1 MRIGLLKETK
11 VGEHRVAITHTGVAE
26 LLRDEHEIFVE
37 KDAGQSVG
45 IKNSDYEDAG
55 AILVSN
61 AEEVFKRSE
70 LLIKVKEPSIMEC
83 ELLREKQTIF
93 CYLHLA
99 AFPEQTKSLCRSKA
113 TAIAYETV
121 SVGNELP
128 MLIPMSK
135 IAGRVAMQTA
145 TYYLQ
150 TPLGGR
156 GILIGGEDG
165 LNEGKV
171 VVIGGGTAGE
181 SAAKVALGIGAEVVI
196 FDKSEKR
203 LEELRKIFKGQVS
216 CVLPE
221 EGAFHEEI
229 YDAEVVIGAVL
240 IPGASAP
247 KLINREMLT
256 SMKKRSLLVDIAID
270 QGGCFE
276 TSKPTDH
283 DNPVYVEEEVLH
295 YCVANIPS
303 AVPRTSTRCLE
314 LATLPYLKL
323 LARDGAEKIAQS
335 TKHPLHSGINIHQG
349 SITCKPVAEAQNLN

>member
-216 CVLPE
+216 CVHPE

>member
-11 VGEHRVAITHTGVAE
+11 AGEHRVAITHTGVAE
-26 LLRDEHEIFVE
+26 LLRDKHEIFVE
-37 KDAGQSVG
+37 KDAGKSVG

-55 AILVSN
+55 AMLVSN

-70 LLIKVKEPSIMEC
+70 LLIKVKEPSLVEC
-83 ELLREKQTIF
+83 ELLGEKQTIF

-121 SVGNELP
+121 SIGNELP

-150 TPLGGR
+150 SPLGGR
-156 GILIGGEDG
+156 GILLGGEDG
-165 LNEGKV
+165 LSQGKV

-203 LEELRKIFKGQVS
+203 LGELRKIFKGQAS

-221 EGAFHEEI
+221 EEAFHKEI

-247 KLINREMLT
+247 KLINREMLP

-335 TKHPLHSGINIHQG
+335 TDHPLHSGINIHKG
-349 SITCKPVAEAQNLN
+349 CITCKPVAESQNLK

>member
-1 MRIGLLKETK
+1 MGSEMCIRDS
-11 VGEHRVAITHTGVAE
+11 TGVAE

-156 GILIGGEDG
+156 GILLGGEDG
-165 LNEGKV
+165 LNQGKV

-221 EGAFHEEI
+221 EGTFHEEI

-247 KLINREMLT
+247 KLINREMLP

-335 TKHPLHSGINIHQG
+335 TDHPLHSGINIHQG

>member
-11 VGEHRVAITHTGVAE
+11 VGEHRVAITNAGVAE
-26 LLRDEHEIFVE
+26 LLRENHEVIVE
-37 KDAGQSVG
+37 KDAGKSVG

-55 AILVSN
+55 AILVSS

-70 LLIKVKEPSIMEC
+70 LLIKVKEPSLMEC
-83 ELLREKQTIF
+83 DLLGEKQTIF

-113 TAIAYETV
+113 TAVAYETV
-121 SVGNELP
+121 SVENQLP

-156 GILIGGEDG
+156 GILLGGEDG
-165 LNEGKV
+165 LNQGKV

-203 LEELRKIFKGQVS
+203 LTELRKIFKGQVS

-221 EGAFHEEI
+221 EGAFHKEI

-247 KLINREMLT
+247 KLINREMLPF
-256 SMKKRSLLVDIAID
+256 MKKRSLLVDIAID

-283 DNPVYVEEEVLH
+283 NNPVYVEEEVLH

-323 LARDGAEKIAQS
+323 LAKDGAEKIAQS
-335 TKHPLHSGINIHQG
+335 IDHPLHSGINIHKG
-349 SITCKPVAEAQNLN
+349 AIMCKPVAKAQNLN

>member
-11 VGEHRVAITHTGVAE
+11 VGEHRVAITDIGVAE
-26 LLRDEHEIFVE
+26 LLRDNHEIFVE
-37 KDAGQSVG
+37 KDAGKSVG

-61 AEEVFKRSE
+61 AEEVFKRSD
-70 LLIKVKEPSIMEC
+70 LLIKVKEPSLMEC
-83 ELLREKQTIF
+83 ELLQEKQTIF

-121 SVGNELP
+121 SVENELP

-156 GILIGGEDG
+156 GILLGGEDG
-165 LNEGKV
+165 LKQGKV

-181 SAAKVALGIGAEVVI
+181 SAAKVALGIGAEVVV

-203 LEELRKIFKGQVS
+203 LKELRKIFKGQVS

-247 KLINREMLT
+247 KLINREMLP

-323 LARDGAEKIAQS
+323 LAKDGVEKIAQS
-335 TKHPLHSGINIHQG
+335 NDHPLHSGINIHKG
-349 SITCKPVAEAQNLN
+349 SIMCKPVAEAQNLN

>member
-1 MRIGLLKETK
+1 
-11 VGEHRVAITHTGVAE
+11 
-26 LLRDEHEIFVE
+26 
-37 KDAGQSVG
+37 
-45 IKNSDYEDAG
+45 
-55 AILVSN
+55 
-61 AEEVFKRSE
+61 
-70 LLIKVKEPSIMEC
+70 
-83 ELLREKQTIF
+83 
-93 CYLHLA
+93 
-99 AFPEQTKSLCRSKA
+99 
-113 TAIAYETV
+113 
-121 SVGNELP
+121 

-335 TKHPLHSGINIHQG
+335 TDHPLHSGINIHQG